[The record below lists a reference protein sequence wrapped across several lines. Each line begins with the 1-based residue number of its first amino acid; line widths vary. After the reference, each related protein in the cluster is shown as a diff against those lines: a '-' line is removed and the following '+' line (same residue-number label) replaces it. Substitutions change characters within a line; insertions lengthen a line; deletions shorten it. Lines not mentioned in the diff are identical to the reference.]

1 MTFKRLIIGEIPY
14 NFNVNEDL
22 IFSDLCFNKI
32 EDLLNFKSELKIP
45 ETTENKDLKIQYII
59 DLANNFSL
67 KFAEKYN
74 LNYKEYSAN
83 FWKTIYVPYL
93 YVVLTILSFYEE
105 TILNIISKN
114 ANKLKVK
121 ITNAQPLFFKSED
134 DFFLNFNSQ
143 LQELIVSEMI
153 RIKYIDC
160 FDLEYFESNYKVKNI
175 QHEKSLNKIA
185 RIADNLFSRAPR
197 GYGINFLH
205 KIILHF
211 FFM

>member
-134 DFFLNFNSQ
+134 DFLT
-143 LQELIVSEMI
+143 LIH
-153 RIKYIDC
+153 
-160 FDLEYFESNYKVKNI
+160 NYKN
-175 QHEKSLNKIA
+175 
-185 RIADNLFSRAPR
+185 
-197 GYGINFLH
+197 
-205 KIILHF
+205 
-211 FFM
+211 